1 MEKLTRILGGALLFL
16 LPLTFTSCDLANG
29 EVDNPIE
36 PTPAQKPTYANDKE
50 RPLTFEAAKAN
61 VKVTLKFKSNAK
73 PDYKKVEYS
82 LDEGA
87 TWTALKRRSQA
98 ILLENVGDK
107 VMFRGNNP
115 TYNGDAQFVVESA
128 VAGTRGSSS
137 TDLKARL
144 YGNILSMITSGNY
157 SGLKKLVTE
166 NAAAFKNLFKG
177 APIDVQSENGENK
190 LELPAEELASHCY
203 EGTFAETLLTV
214 APELIAKILVE
225 GCYVSTFEGCENL
238 EEVFIGANAVE
249 SGTKIE
255 DCVAGMLK
263 NAGTDLE
270 DGKTPTVKF
279 TDDDGSTSSGS
290 VTAEE
295 LAGVILQDAGDEN
308 TDWDAVTVDE
318 KGNETP
324 IEVDT
329 DSNSATMDITYGEED
344 W

>member
-1 MEKLTRILGGALLFL
+1 MLGNKSMEKLTRILGGALLFL

-137 TDLKARL
+137 SLDRK
-144 YGNILSMITSGNY
+144 
-157 SGLKKLVTE
+157 
-166 NAAAFKNLFKG
+166 
-177 APIDVQSENGENK
+177 
-190 LELPAEELASHCY
+190 
-203 EGTFAETLLTV
+203 
-214 APELIAKILVE
+214 
-225 GCYVSTFEGCENL
+225 
-238 EEVFIGANAVE
+238 
-249 SGTKIE
+249 
-255 DCVAGMLK
+255 
-263 NAGTDLE
+263 
-270 DGKTPTVKF
+270 
-279 TDDDGSTSSGS
+279 S
-290 VTAEE
+290 V
-295 LAGVILQDAGDEN
+295 V
-308 TDWDAVTVDE
+308 
-318 KGNETP
+318 
-324 IEVDT
+324 
-329 DSNSATMDITYGEED
+329 
-344 W
+344 